1 LAFYQRIVVFIT
13 TPQDKAEKLSRKLVE
28 EKLAACVNIVKE
40 VDSIYWWEG
49 KIEKDSESLLIM
61 KTELGLL
68 GKLVKRVK
76 ELHPYDVPEII
87 ALPIIGGNPDYL
99 KWISDSLGQEEV

>member
-1 LAFYQRIVVFIT
+1 MTFYQRIVVLVT
-13 TPQDKAEKLSRKLVE
+13 VPRDKAGELSRRLVE
-28 EKLAACVNIVKE
+28 EKLVACINIVSNI
-40 VDSIYWWEG
+40 DSIYWWEG
-49 KIEKDSESLLIM
+49 KVEDDSESLLIL

-76 ELHPYDVPEII
+76 ELHPCEVPEII

-99 KWISDSLGQEEV
+99 KWISDSIGQEEV

>member
-1 LAFYQRIVVFIT
+1 MAFYQRIVVFIT
-13 TPQDKAEKLSRKLVE
+13 APQDMAEELSRKLVE

-40 VDSIYWWEG
+40 VDSIYWWKGEV
-49 KIEKDSESLLIM
+49 ERDSESLLIL

-87 ALPIIGGNPDYL
+87 AIPIVGGNPDYL
-99 KWISDSLGQEEV
+99 KWISDSLGLKEV

>member
-1 LAFYQRIVVFIT
+1 MAFYQRIVVFIT
-13 TPQDKAEKLSRKLVE
+13 APRDKAEELSRKLVE
-28 EKLAACVNIVKE
+28 EKLAACVNIVNK

-49 KIEKDSESLLIM
+49 KVERDSESLLVL

-68 GKLVKRVK
+68 GKLAKKVK
-76 ELHPYDVPEII
+76 ELHPYEVPEII

>member
-1 LAFYQRIVVFIT
+1 M
-13 TPQDKAEKLSRKLVE
+13 AEELSRKLVE

-40 VDSIYWWEG
+40 VDSIYWWRGEV
-49 KIEKDSESLLIM
+49 KRDSESLLIL

-87 ALPIIGGNPDYL
+87 AIPIVGGNPDYL
-99 KWISDSLGQEEV
+99 KWISDSLGLKEV